1 MTESHKSESIGRL
14 LLLVL
19 IGVSAIGPVTMNG
32 VLSANSAIMQEFSV
46 DYAVVQA
53 VVTVYLVATFISQLI
68 LGPLADRIG
77 RRPVMIGAM
86 SIFVVGSVLCSLASS
101 MEWLLVFRFVQGFGA
116 AVCVLLPRTI
126 VRDIYPVDKAASMIG
141 YMTTAMMVAPLFGP
155 FAGGWI
161 TDNYSW
167 RLMYAGLAFLG
178 IVLVLLAYLFQY
190 ETLADTNH
198 AQTAAEAESRF
209 WRSIIEL
216 LKSRRFQGYMA
227 LQAGAVGGYFAF
239 LAGAPY
245 VAMENRGLSASQYGL
260 WFMLVAIG
268 YLIGNLIAG
277 RFSVRVGAIG
287 MIRIG
292 LIPMVIG
299 TLMFWVLSGWQHPA
313 ALFLPMNLIAI
324 SNGVSLPNLVSLAMS
339 VRPELA
345 ASASGLTGSAQISCG
360 VALTLIVGIMLPRAD
375 YWLYVVISFSCL
387 LAIAGFLIA
396 RSSPNADPH

>member
-1 MTESHKSESIGRL
+1 
-14 LLLVL
+14 
-19 IGVSAIGPVTMNG
+19 MNG

-155 FAGGWI
+155 FTGGWI

-178 IVLVLLAYLFQY
+178 IVFVLLAYLFQY

-198 AQTAAEAESRF
+198 AQSAAEVDVPFR
-209 WRSIIEL
+209 RSIVEL

-227 LQAGAVGGYFAF
+227 
-239 LAGAPY
+239 
-245 VAMENRGLSASQYGL
+245 
-260 WFMLVAIG
+260 
-268 YLIGNLIAG
+268 
-277 RFSVRVGAIG
+277 
-287 MIRIG
+287 
-292 LIPMVIG
+292 
-299 TLMFWVLSGWQHPA
+299 
-313 ALFLPMNLIAI
+313 
-324 SNGVSLPNLVSLAMS
+324 
-339 VRPELA
+339 
-345 ASASGLTGSAQISCG
+345 
-360 VALTLIVGIMLPRAD
+360 
-375 YWLYVVISFSCL
+375 CL
-387 LAIAGFLIA
+387 LYT
-396 RSSPNADPH
+396 SPSPRD

>member
-1 MTESHKSESIGRL
+1 VTESHKSESIGRL

-32 VLSANSAIMQEFSV
+32 VLSANSEIMQEFSV

-53 VVTVYLVATFISQLI
+53 VVTVYLVATFVSQLI

-116 AVCVLLPRTI
+116 AVCVLLPRTV

-178 IVLVLLAYLFQY
+178 IVFVLLAYLFQY

-198 AQTAAEAESRF
+198 AQSAVEVDVPFR
-209 WRSIIEL
+209 RSIIEL

-245 VAMENRGLSASQYGL
+245 VAMENRGLSASQ
-260 WFMLVAIG
+260 F
-268 YLIGNLIAG
+268 
-277 RFSVRVGAIG
+277 
-287 MIRIG
+287 
-292 LIPMVIG
+292 G
-299 TLMFWVLSGWQHPA
+299 TLLGAGGSYRHDSYRLDSDGGWHTDVLGIEWLATPRRAFYADEPDCHQQWYVFTKFGFIGDECSSRACSLLVGHRGLSDRP
-313 ALFLPMNLIAI
+313 FIA
-324 SNGVSLPNLVSLAMS
+324 
-339 VRPELA
+339 
-345 ASASGLTGSAQISCG
+345 
-360 VALTLIVGIMLPRAD
+360 
-375 YWLYVVISFSCL
+375 
-387 LAIAGFLIA
+387 
-396 RSSPNADPH
+396 

>member
-53 VVTVYLVATFISQLI
+53 VVTVYLVSTFVSQLI

-86 SIFVVGSVLCSLASS
+86 SIFVVGSVLCALASS
-101 MEWLLVFRFVQGFGA
+101 MQWLLVFRFVQGFGA
-116 AVCVLLPRTI
+116 AVFVLLPRTI

-178 IVLVLLAYLFQY
+178 LVFVLLAYLFQY

-198 AQTAAEAESRF
+198 SQPAVEGDSRF

-227 LQAGAVGGYFAF
+227 LQAGAVGGYFSF

-245 VAMENRGLSASQYGL
+245 VAMENRGLSASQFGL

-292 LIPMVIG
+292 MIPMVVG
-299 TLMFWVLSGWQHPA
+299 TLMFWVLSGWQHPV

-324 SNGVSLPNLVSLAMS
+324 SNGMSLPNLVSLAMS

-345 ASASGLTGSAQISCG
+345 ASASGLTGSAQILCG
-360 VALTLIVGIMLPRAD
+360 VVLTLIVGIMLPRAD
-375 YWLYVVISFSCL
+375 YWLYAVISFSCL
-387 LAIAGFLIA
+387 LTIAGYLIA